1 MENLGP
7 LNILRIP
14 LQLLWEFPD
23 IAAKIQTESVAFKQ
37 ELKAWFKQYEPS
49 VQDTMRR
56 QLEWASGHTDYD
68 FKSVLKNV
76 KTPNEDI
83 IRYFQ
88 FLREAI
94 AEENDFRVLS
104 RS

>member
-23 IAAKIQTESVAFKQ
+23 ITVKIQTEGASFKQ
-37 ELKAWFKQYEPS
+37 ELVAWFKQYEPG

-56 QLEWASGHTDYD
+56 QLEWAGLHTDYD
-68 FKSVLKNV
+68 FKSVLKSV

-88 FLREAI
+88 FLRDAI
-94 AEENDFRVLS
+94 AEEDDRHVLP
-104 RS
+104 RR